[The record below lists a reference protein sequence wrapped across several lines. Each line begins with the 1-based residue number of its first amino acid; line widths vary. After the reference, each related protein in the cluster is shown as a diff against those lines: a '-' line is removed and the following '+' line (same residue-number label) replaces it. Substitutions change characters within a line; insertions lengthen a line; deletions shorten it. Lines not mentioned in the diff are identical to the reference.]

1 MKLILTT
8 EEKRE
13 REENAVT
20 NEVLDFKKVILR
32 IHLPLLSIASRPI
45 DTGKRSG
52 MIPTIYYD
60 RFYTVIILSHP
71 AFLRS

>member
-20 NEVLDFKKVILR
+20 NEALDFQKVILR
-32 IHLPLLSIASRPI
+32 MHLPLSIASRPI

-60 RFYTVIILSHP
+60 RFYTHNIITPCVS
-71 AFLRS
+71 